1 MGENEQMVTAY
12 LALGSNLDE
21 RMTHLQQAIALL
33 KKDLTITKASSIYE
47 TAPMYVENQPPFYN
61 AAIAAET
68 DLSPTNLLKLLK
80 RTEKE
85 VGRQQRERYGPRE
98 VDLDLIAYGVLQY
111 RYLSNNRLVLQ
122 LPHPKTGERRFVLQP
137 LADIILELTLP
148 GIGKIEQLLQ
158 NTKDQEKDIRR
169 IDAVLSI

>member
-1 MGENEQMVTAY
+1 MVKAY
-12 LALGSNLDE
+12 IALGSNLDE
-21 RMTHLQQAIALL
+21 RLSHLEQALALL
-33 KKDLTITKASSIYE
+33 KGEFVITAASGIYE

-61 AAIAAET
+61 AAIEAQT

-80 RTEKE
+80 RTEQQ

-111 RYLSNNRLVLQ
+111 RYLSNNKVVLQ

-137 LADIILELTLP
+137 LADLNSKLNLP
-148 GIGKIEQLLQ
+148 GIGGITQLLQ

-169 IDAVLSI
+169 VDAVLSI

>member
-1 MGENEQMVTAY
+1 MASVY
-12 LALGSNLDE
+12 IALGSNVGDKLRNFE
-21 RMTHLQQAIALL
+21 EAISIL
-33 KKDLTITKASSIYE
+33 KSYLTITKASGIYE

-61 AAIAAET
+61 AAIEAQT

-80 RTEKE
+80 RTEQQ

-111 RYLSNNRLVLQ
+111 QYLSNNKVVLQ

-137 LADIILELTLP
+137 LADLNPTLKLT
-148 GIGKIEQLLQ
+148 GIGEITQLLQ
-158 NTKDQEKDIRR
+158 NTEDQEKDIRR
-169 IDAVLSI
+169 VDAVLSI